1 VPRLG
6 SQWLPVRAPW
16 DSLTLCSVVPCKPHW
31 AANLPS
37 LGLSQGAVYAFLKPA
52 GGWVTTS
59 RYAARVLAADGAKGD
74 QFGYSVSVSGTTGV
88 IGAVSAAVNGNTGE
102 GAAYLFGQ

>member
-1 VPRLG
+1 M
-6 SQWLPVRAPW
+6 
-16 DSLTLCSVVPCKPHW
+16 
-31 AANLPS
+31 
-37 LGLSQGAVYAFLKPA
+37 
-52 GGWVTTS
+52 
-59 RYAARVLAADGAKGD
+59 AADGAKGD